1 MKFEM
6 FEAFFFFIIYCEVL
20 LAGRWEA
27 WVAPQGAL
35 ELKSMA
41 RPLVA

>member
-6 FEAFFFFIIYCEVL
+6 FEAFFQLFIYCEAL

-35 ELKSMA
+35 KLKSMA